1 MIERSEDIFESATV
15 CIKYYACA
23 LWFNFTA
30 WLIDLDAALKIFF
43 HFKPK
48 AEHLRLHTSPS
59 ALTSFTHFYE
69 LTTR

>member
-1 MIERSEDIFESATV
+1 MYKILHVSRQSEIFH
-15 CIKYYACA
+15 A
-23 LWFNFTA
+23 LRFNLTA